1 MLGLILPLNMSYF
14 LTATEGIDIY
24 SSLLKIE
31 RHLKYGHK
39 SLKKPA
45 KEVGSESWKIY
56 TDTRAQSSEMGG
68 VNPEELGI

>member
-1 MLGLILPLNMSYF
+1 MLRLILSLNMSYF
-14 LTATEGIDIY
+14 LTATEGIEVY

-45 KEVGSESWKIY
+45 KEVGSESWNIY
-56 TDTRAQSSEMGG
+56 PDKRTESLEMGG
-68 VNPEELGI
+68 VNPEELDI

>member
-1 MLGLILPLNMSYF
+1 MLGLILPLNISYF

-24 SSLLKIE
+24 SSLLEIE

-45 KEVGSESWKIY
+45 KEVQSESWKIY
-56 TDTRAQSSEMGG
+56 TDKRTQSLEMKW
-68 VNPEELGI
+68 VNSEELHI

>member
-1 MLGLILPLNMSYF
+1 M
-14 LTATEGIDIY
+14 ERDITDIRKK
-24 SSLLKIE
+24 SLA
-31 RHLKYGHK
+31 GHK

-68 VNPEELGI
+68 VNPEELDI